1 MSAWTVLLWAVMRC
15 WPMLARRLSAAI
27 GSPLSRGTGSLTQR
41 RRSISKISS
50 VPRRQQCGLANGM
63 QASSSASARSLMCIA
78 GGQERR
84 AAGFAI
90 EMVFANAMRNRF
102 AVALGWLGR
111 AERLLEGCEPCSEL
125 GRLVELRAMGA
136 LDVTHDPT
144 AAVVLYDEV
153 LRIGQ
158 LIRDADLVA
167 GALAGKGTALV
178 RLGRVS
184 EGLRLVDESMID
196 AVSGLL
202 GPFATA
208 KVYCVTISLCQS
220 LGDIRRAGEWT
231 EQAMVCSSQPGM
243 GDFPGDCQ
251 MHHAE
256 ITRLRGDWVAA
267 ESALRNSMELL
278 ERLDPSHVGEGWYEI
293 GEIELRRGDLAA
305 AAVAFERAAEYGKDP
320 QPGLAMLR
328 LAQGDFAVA
337 AALLRV
343 AVDNAG
349 DGDPLVVAQL
359 LPAVVETQL
368 ACGDVAGARLA
379 AERLSDIALVFQ
391 TVVLQAR
398 AATSR
403 AQVALADGADMEA
416 FDAARVAINLWR
428 DVGAPYE
435 TAQTQRLVA
444 EAALRLDDRAV
455 AMLEIDAAIAAFE
468 NLGAAR
474 DLDTAQRFRHRLG
487 ATTIGRPVRRTFMF
501 TDIVDSTRLVAAS
514 GDEAWSRILHGHDL
528 TIRELLAKH
537 HGVEVKQRGGGDGF
551 FAVFTNPADAI
562 NCAIGIQRRLAEQ
575 RDIGRPRAG
584 DPNRRSRNR
593 RTHERE
599 RLRRSRRPRSRANR
613 SIRRRR
619 QHLCQCIDGH
629 RRGRTDRRTRARS
642 RVQGPHRSARDPRG
656 PMARR
661 AHREVCCHDH
671 TLP

>member
-1 MSAWTVLLWAVMRC
+1 
-15 WPMLARRLSAAI
+15 
-27 GSPLSRGTGSLTQR
+27 
-41 RRSISKISS
+41 
-50 VPRRQQCGLANGM
+50 
-63 QASSSASARSLMCIA
+63 
-78 GGQERR
+78 
-84 AAGFAI
+84 
-90 EMVFANAMRNRF
+90 MRNRF

-125 GRLVELRAMGA
+125 GRLVELRAMEA
-136 LDVTHDPT
+136 LDVTHDAT
-144 AAVVLYDEV
+144 AAVELYDEV

-208 KVYCVTISLCQS
+208 KVYCVTIGLCQAV
-220 LGDIRRAGEWT
+220 GDIRRAGEWT
-231 EQAMVCSSQPGM
+231 EQAMVCSSRPGM

-251 MHHAE
+251 MHRAE

-267 ESALRNSMELL
+267 ESALRDSMELL

-293 GEIELRRGDLAA
+293 GEIELRRGDLTAA
-305 AAVAFERAAEYGKDP
+305 AAAFERATEYGKDP

-328 LAQGDFAVA
+328 LAQGDSAVA

-359 LPAVVETQL
+359 LPAVVEAQL
-368 ACGDVAGARLA
+368 DCGDVAGARLA
-379 AERLSDIALVFQ
+379 AERLTDIAAVFE
-391 TVVLQAR
+391 TVILQAR
-398 AATSR
+398 AATSM
-403 AQVALADGADMEA
+403 AQVALADGADTEA
-416 FDAARVAINLWR
+416 LGAARVAINLWR

-435 TAQTQRLVA
+435 TAQTQCLVA

-455 AMLEIDAAIAAFE
+455 AIVEIDAAIAAFE

-474 DLDTAQRFRHRLG
+474 DLDAAQRLRHRLG
-487 ATTIGRPVRRTFMF
+487 ATTIGRPVQRTFMF
-501 TDIVDSTRLVAAS
+501 TDIVDSTRLVAEC

-537 HGVEVKQRGGGDGF
+537 HGIEVKQRGGGDGF
-551 FAVFTNPADAI
+551 FAVFTKPADAI
-562 NCAIGIQRRLAEQ
+562 DCAIAIQQRLAEQ
-575 RDIGRPRAG
+575 RDVDDLVPEIRIGVHEADALMCGNDFAG
-584 DPNRRSRNR
+584 LGVHEAARIGAYADAGSIFASASTATAAGAP
-593 RTHERE
+593 TAAPERE
-599 RLRRSRRPRSRANR
+599 VAFKGLSDRLAIQEVQWGSGRVVPAEHPPLERTPALKVVGPSREGVP
-613 SIRRRR
+613 
-619 QHLCQCIDGH
+619 
-629 RRGRTDRRTRARS
+629 
-642 RVQGPHRSARDPRG
+642 SACSASP
-656 PMARR
+656 
-661 AHREVCCHDH
+661 
-671 TLP
+671 